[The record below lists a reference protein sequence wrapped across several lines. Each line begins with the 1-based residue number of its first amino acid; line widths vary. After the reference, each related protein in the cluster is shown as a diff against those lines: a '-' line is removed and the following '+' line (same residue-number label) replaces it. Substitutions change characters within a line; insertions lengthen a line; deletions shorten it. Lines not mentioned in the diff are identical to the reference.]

1 MKSLVKIV
9 ISVLALGVMA
19 SVPMLRAQDESAPPA
34 QGKGGGRGGRGGK
47 GGGMMTVASI
57 EQAVGSLTDDQKAKI
72 GDILAKAQKDMQAR
86 RDGGGDPQSNMAAMQ
101 EINASM
107 RKDIRAVLT
116 ADQQTKF
123 DAMPQPGRGGGGGRG
138 KKGGGN

>member
-1 MKSLVKIV
+1 MKSIVKVV

-19 SVPMLRAQDESAPPA
+19 SVPMLRAQPEESAPPA
-34 QGKGGGRGGRGGK
+34 QGKGGGKGGRGGK

-72 GDILAKAQKDMQAR
+72 GDILAKAQKDTQAL
-86 RDGGGDPQSNMAAMQ
+86 RDGGGDPQANMPKMQ
-101 EINASM
+101 EINAGM

-123 DAMPQPGRGGGGGRG
+123 DAMAQPGRGGKG
-138 KKGGGN
+138 KKKEG